1 MATTTKKTPAKIVNE
16 KEFAEMFQS
25 LSSVFGGCEPMLFEA
40 KTLIE
45 ETECIK
51 KPTKKLLLSHME
63 NIFAEM
69 NAIMDKIGKMGKVK

>member
-1 MATTTKKTPAKIVNE
+1 MATTTKKTPAKIVDT
-16 KEFAEMFQS
+16 KEFADMFQTIS
-25 LSSVFGGCEPMLFEA
+25 NKFGKCEPILIDV
-40 KTLIE
+40 KTLLDG
-45 ETECIK
+45 TESIK